1 MPKLVKMSPKCVCR
15 GPVTARAQAFEC
27 LPGLPVRG
35 WAGPQGVRT
44 VRVSLTP
51 KLVVVTNRGQ

>member
-1 MPKLVKMSPKCVCR
+1 M
-15 GPVTARAQAFEC
+15 TARAQAFEC

-51 KLVVVTNRGQ
+51 KLVVFTNRGQ